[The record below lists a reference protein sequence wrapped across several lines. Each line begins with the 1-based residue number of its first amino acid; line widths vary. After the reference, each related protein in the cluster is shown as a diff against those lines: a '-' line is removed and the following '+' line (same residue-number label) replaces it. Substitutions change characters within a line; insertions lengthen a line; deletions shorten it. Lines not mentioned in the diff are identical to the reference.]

1 MAAARPQPL
10 RVPEPDPLAE
20 PWTLLDLVQAV
31 AEATEDDGEVVATVL
46 YLLRS
51 GSVRLVGSF
60 RGERL

>member
-10 RVPEPDPLAE
+10 RLPEPE
-20 PWTLLDLVQAV
+20 PWTLLDLVRAV

-46 YLLRS
+46 YLLRT